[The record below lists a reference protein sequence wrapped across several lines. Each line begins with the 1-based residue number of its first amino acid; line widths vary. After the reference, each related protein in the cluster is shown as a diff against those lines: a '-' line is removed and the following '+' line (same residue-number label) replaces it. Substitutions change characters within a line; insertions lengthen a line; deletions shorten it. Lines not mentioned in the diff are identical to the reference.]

1 MKQYH
6 SELGE
11 DTAVTAREV
20 VTTPGL
26 YFLVPP
32 LSCTTGSQIQETQ
45 GNILQQMCSKLR
57 TEESGSLL
65 IISTKQGSSGTEWVL
80 MAQNCVLEKI
90 SAWTVIGLPVV
101 KWLFDSLFA
110 SIEYSSLCA
119 EISDGEEID
128 LLCHGTS
135 RRNF

>member
-1 MKQYH
+1 
-6 SELGE
+6 
-11 DTAVTAREV
+11 
-20 VTTPGL
+20 
-26 YFLVPP
+26 
-32 LSCTTGSQIQETQ
+32 
-45 GNILQQMCSKLR
+45 MCSKLR